1 MADNSKDS
9 QHLWN
14 EMLNSMRENG
24 AFISDGVESAF
35 SAIPRHLFLP
45 DTPIEDVYSDRA
57 IGVKTD
63 ASGLLTSSSSQPSM
77 MAVMLNQLQ
86 LKAGDNVLEIGTA
99 TGYNAA
105 IMQHIIGDSGTV
117 TSIEIDH
124 ELAQKAQANLSRA
137 KMSRVSVVNVDGSQ
151 GYSPRAAYDY
161 IVSTVGVWDV
171 PSVWFSQIKPEGS
184 VVVPIVIDGVQVSAK
199 FKLMSDGS
207 YLSIDNRP
215 CSFVY
220 MLGQNAG
227 PDFRRHVASSPM
239 YILSQQVEKIDT
251 AALHLLLSYDHEFN
265 RFETG
270 LSSSD
275 YWNGYQLY
283 LMLNHPKTEIFFVY
297 AMLDGQKAYG
307 VGGQGIGLFAKSSA
321 ALASY
326 YENGVVHS
334 FVGADSFMVMQSVLD
349 DWIALGKP
357 TVEML
362 RLRLIPKAFGKPE
375 IPRGKLYERHE
386 HYLHAWFEV

>member
-14 EMLNSMRENG
+14 EMLNSMRQNG

-45 DTPIEDVYSDRA
+45 DMALEDVYTDRA
-57 IGVKTD
+57 LGVKTD

-86 LKAGDNVLEIGTA
+86 LQAGDNVLEIGTA

-124 ELAQKAQANLSRA
+124 HLAQKAQVNLGRA
-137 KMSRVSVVNVDGSQ
+137 KMSRVSVVNADGSQ
-151 GYSPRAAYDY
+151 GYSPRAAYDH

-171 PSVWFSQIKPEGS
+171 PSAWFNQIKPQGT
-184 VVVPIVIDGVQVSAK
+184 VVVPIVIDGVQVSAS

-207 YLSIDNRP
+207 YLSLDNRP

-227 PDFRRHVASSPM
+227 PDFRRHIASSPM

-251 AALHLLLSYDHEFN
+251 AALHLLLSYDHEYN
-265 RFETG
+265 KFETG
-270 LSSSD
+270 LRSSD

-283 LMLNHPKTEIFFVY
+283 LMLNHPETEIFFVY

-334 FVGADSFMVMQSVLD
+334 FVGAESFMVMQSVLD

-357 TVEML
+357 TVETL
-362 RLRLIPKAFGKPE
+362 RLRLIPKDFGETE
-375 IPRGKLYERHE
+375 IQHGKLYERHE